1 MRSVRGLAASPV
13 GRPFR
18 DGLVSAVGRP
28 FRDGFVSPVGR
39 PFRGA
44 IVVALSLAMS
54 GCGYALAG
62 RGSFLPADIRVVGIP
77 LLENRTPI
85 ALLDQRITEKVRDE
99 FIRRGK
105 YQVDSSASGV
115 DAVLSGAIT
124 NLAINEAGLDQQRAS
139 RYEIIVTMRVQ
150 FTDTRTNQVL
160 WSNEALTFRDQYDLR
175 SRSGGQVDGTVL
187 LEQEGPAFDRLA
199 TDLARSVVT
208 SILEAF

>member
-1 MRSVRGLAASPV
+1 MPGIRGLA
-13 GRPFR
+13 
-18 DGLVSAVGRP
+18 L
-28 FRDGFVSPVGR
+28 
-39 PFRGA
+39 
-44 IVVALSLAMS
+44 IVALSIALP

-77 LLENRTPI
+77 LFENRTPI
-85 ALLDQRITEKVRDE
+85 ARLDQTITEKVRQE
-99 FIRRGK
+99 FINRGSR
-105 YQVDSSASGV
+105 YRIEPTAPGA

-150 FTDTRTNQVL
+150 FTDTRNNQVL

-175 SRSGGQVDGTVL
+175 NRAGGQIDGAVL

-199 TDLARSVVT
+199 SDLARSVVT

>member
-1 MRSVRGLAASPV
+1 MGSIRGMA
-13 GRPFR
+13 
-18 DGLVSAVGRP
+18 LVL
-28 FRDGFVSPVGR
+28 
-39 PFRGA
+39 
-44 IVVALSLAMS
+44 ALSIAMA

-85 ALLDQRITEKVRDE
+85 ARLDQIITEKVRSE
-99 FIRRGK
+99 FINRGK
-105 YQVDSSASGV
+105 YEMVPTTSGA

-124 NLAINEAGLDQQRAS
+124 NLLINEAGLDQQRAS

-150 FTDTRTNQVL
+150 FTDTRNNQVL

-175 SRSGGQVDGTVL
+175 SRSSGQVDGTVL

>member
-1 MRSVRGLAASPV
+1 MTGIRGVA
-13 GRPFR
+13 F
-18 DGLVSAVGRP
+18 
-28 FRDGFVSPVGR
+28 
-39 PFRGA
+39 
-44 IVVALSLAMS
+44 VVALAVALP

-62 RGSFLPADIRVVGIP
+62 RGSFLPADIRTVGVP

-85 ALLDQRITEKVRDE
+85 ALLDQRITDKVRTE
-99 FIRRGK
+99 FINRGK
-105 YQVDSSASGV
+105 YKILSTASGV

-150 FTDTRTNQVL
+150 FTDTRNNEVL
-160 WSNEALTFRDQYDLR
+160 WSNEALTFRDQYDLKNR
-175 SRSGGQVDGTVL
+175 AGGQIDGAVL

-199 TDLARSVVT
+199 SDLARSVVT